1 MRQNLDDAVPMLMSL
16 FSLAATRRAD
26 GNALITGKNNAE
38 CSGRLEGERK
48 RFQALRDAR
57 STKAWGGR

>member
-38 CSGRLEGERK
+38 CSGMFRK
-48 RFQALRDAR
+48 TGGR
-57 STKAWGGR
+57 TKAFSSSA